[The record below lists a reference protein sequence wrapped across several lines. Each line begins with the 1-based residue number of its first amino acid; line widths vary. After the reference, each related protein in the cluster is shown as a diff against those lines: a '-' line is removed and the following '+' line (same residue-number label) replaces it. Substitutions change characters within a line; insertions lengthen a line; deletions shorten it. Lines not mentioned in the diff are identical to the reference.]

1 MQVGELIKVRTALNR
16 AACAAKSIKKAYFN
30 QQKPGKIPSVTPKFD
45 TNYQC
50 SFNHRTENFL
60 QVQ

>member
-1 MQVGELIKVRTALNR
+1 MQVGELIKFRPALNR
-16 AACAAKSIKKAYFN
+16 AACVAKSIKKAYVN
-30 QQKPGKIPSVTPKFD
+30 QQKSGKIPYATTKPD
-45 TNYQC
+45 TNHKC